1 MKKDFHKFSK
11 TVIAAALLSV
21 PVGAVF
27 SVNNVNAKTVTSA
40 EKLFHYSQKTL
51 SKKFAKAGYVF
62 KLTDATKGAL
72 YKSTG
77 KPYSTKV
84 IKKIVKNNTLFKVKK
99 VWSIHNGMFVDLVS
113 KDGKYKG
120 YTTYLTGIY
129 NKNTED
135 EKLQPLVQAE
145 LDVTTAR
152 DNNKPTAELLA
163 KAETLANE
171 LTGYEKKIALTSIKE
186 LKEFVKYG
194 TMGEIPVLL
203 IGKYPD

>member
-27 SVNNVNAKTVTSA
+27 SVNNVEAKTVTSA
-40 EKLFHYSQKTL
+40 ETVFHYSQKTL

-99 VWSIHNGMFVDLVS
+99 VWSIHNGMFVDLLS

-135 EKLQPLVQAE
+135 EKLKPLVQAE

>member
-11 TVIAAALLSV
+11 TIIAAALLSV

>member
-1 MKKDFHKFSK
+1 MKKYFHKFFK
-11 TVIAAALLSV
+11 TIIAAALLSV

-27 SVNNVNAKTVTSA
+27 SVNNVDAKTVTSA

-120 YTTYLTGIY
+120 STTYLTGIY

-171 LTGYEKKIALTSIKE
+171 LTGHEKKIALTSIKE

>member
-11 TVIAAALLSV
+11 TVIAAALLSL

-27 SVNNVNAKTVTSA
+27 SVNNVEAKTVTSA
-40 EKLFHYSQKTL
+40 ETVFHYSQKTL
-51 SKKFAKAGYVF
+51 SKKFAQAGYVF
-62 KLTDATKGAL
+62 KLTDDTKGAL

-135 EKLQPLVQAE
+135 EKLKPLVQAE

>member
-27 SVNNVNAKTVTSA
+27 SVNNVEAKTVTSA
-40 EKLFHYSQKTL
+40 ETVFHYSQKTL
-51 SKKFAKAGYVF
+51 SKKFAQAGYVF

>member
-11 TVIAAALLSV
+11 TVIAAALLSL

>member
-27 SVNNVNAKTVTSA
+27 SVNNVEAKTVTSA
-40 EKLFHYSQKTL
+40 ETVFHYSQKTL

>member
-11 TVIAAALLSV
+11 TIIAAALLSV

-27 SVNNVNAKTVTSA
+27 SVNNVEAKTVTSA
-40 EKLFHYSQKTL
+40 ETVFHYSQKTL
-51 SKKFAKAGYVF
+51 SKKFAQAGYVF

-135 EKLQPLVQAE
+135 EKLKPLVQAE

>member
-27 SVNNVNAKTVTSA
+27 SVNNVNAKTVTST

>member
-1 MKKDFHKFSK
+1 MKKYFHKFSK

-27 SVNNVNAKTVTSA
+27 SVNNVEAKTVTSA
-40 EKLFHYSQKTL
+40 ETVFHYSQKTL

-135 EKLQPLVQAE
+135 EKLKPLVQAE

>member
-27 SVNNVNAKTVTSA
+27 SVNNVEAKTVTSA
-40 EKLFHYSQKTL
+40 ETVFHYSQKTL

-62 KLTDATKGAL
+62 KLSDATKGAL

-135 EKLQPLVQAE
+135 EKLKPLVQAE

>member
-27 SVNNVNAKTVTSA
+27 SVNNVNAKTVTST

-135 EKLQPLVQAE
+135 EKLKPLVQAE

>member
-27 SVNNVNAKTVTSA
+27 SVNNVEAKTVTSA
-40 EKLFHYSQKTL
+40 ETVFHYSQKTL

-135 EKLQPLVQAE
+135 EKLKPLVQAE

>member
-11 TVIAAALLSV
+11 TVIAAALLSL

-27 SVNNVNAKTVTSA
+27 SVNNVEAKTVTSA
-40 EKLFHYSQKTL
+40 ETVFHYSQKTL

-135 EKLQPLVQAE
+135 EKLKPLVQAE

-171 LTGYEKKIALTSIKE
+171 LTGHEKKIALTSIKE

>member
-11 TVIAAALLSV
+11 TIIAAALLSV

-27 SVNNVNAKTVTSA
+27 SVNNVEAKTVTSA
-40 EKLFHYSQKTL
+40 ETVFHYSQKTL
-51 SKKFAKAGYVF
+51 SKKFAQAGYVF

-129 NKNTED
+129 NKNIED

>member
-11 TVIAAALLSV
+11 TVIAAALLSL

-27 SVNNVNAKTVTSA
+27 SVNNVGAKTVTSA

-135 EKLQPLVQAE
+135 EKLKPLVQAE

>member
-11 TVIAAALLSV
+11 TIIAAALISV

-27 SVNNVNAKTVTSA
+27 SVNNVEAKTVTSA
-40 EKLFHYSQKTL
+40 ETVFHYSQKTL
-51 SKKFAKAGYVF
+51 SKKFAQAGYVF

-135 EKLQPLVQAE
+135 EKLKPLVQAE